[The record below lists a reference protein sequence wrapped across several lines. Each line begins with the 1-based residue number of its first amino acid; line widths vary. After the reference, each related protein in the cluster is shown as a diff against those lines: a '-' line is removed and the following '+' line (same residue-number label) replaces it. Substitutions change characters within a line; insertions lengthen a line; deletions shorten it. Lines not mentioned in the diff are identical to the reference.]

1 MNKLNTLFTA
11 LLFTLPMVLFAEVA
25 TAPAQ
30 NTVTTAKQATIN
42 ELLNVINF
50 DKVINESIDASM
62 KGLEQMLPGLAKHQ
76 TELRNFYNKT
86 INPQQLRNDVTTIY
100 AEIFTEQELKDLI
113 TFYKTPTG
121 QKALQKLPE
130 IMQRSMQLAQQR
142 LMENQAELYTLMEKV
157 AKEQAPQEAPQGVPQ
172 GVPQEAVK

>member
-1 MNKLNTLFTA
+1 MNKLKSLFA
-11 LLFTLPMVLFAEVA
+11 VFVLVLPMVLSAEVA
-25 TAPAQ
+25 TASAQ
-30 NTVTTAKQATIN
+30 NISAQKQATID
-42 ELLNVINF
+42 ELMKVIDF
-50 DKVINESIDASM
+50 DKMINESIETSM

-172 GVPQEAVK
+172 EAVK